1 MGLVGGQHGL
11 CERRGERV
19 RAGPR
24 RGRDRIRAGCDRDH
38 VRGRVRRDM
47 GRRVGAGPVVWPGH
61 VTVGAAWGVAGA

>member
-47 GRRVGAGPVVWPGH
+47 GRRVGAGPVV
-61 VTVGAAWGVAGA
+61 